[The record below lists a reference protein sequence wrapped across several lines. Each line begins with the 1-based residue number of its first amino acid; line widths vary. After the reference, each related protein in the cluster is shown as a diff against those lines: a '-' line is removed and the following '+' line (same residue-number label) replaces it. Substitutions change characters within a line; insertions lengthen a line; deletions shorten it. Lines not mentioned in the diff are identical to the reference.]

1 MAARRPPLRL
11 GSIARGRVATTTS
24 AGDTGQ
30 GGHSS
35 GRCLTVE
42 KSVRKADKQLTYL
55 LTYLLTYQQQ
65 APSASTAKQHCAP
78 CWHLNALRTRSRA
91 CLSRESSTTP
101 LDLSMQRN
109 RFLSRESWPL
119 LRSGRA
125 RPTRKRRWWPPA
137 FTIGC
142 RHSCSSPSPLAPL
155 PIAARASRSVI
166 CARCKRSA
174 LGFWATCPTCRLT
187 PTLTPTPPQNPDAST
202 PTPTPT
208 LAVTPALTFIR
219 LTRMRW
225 CKREASTH

>member
-1 MAARRPPLRL
+1 MASCAGSAHHAEQEVGAVLAPQCSTRQLRF
-11 GSIARGRVATTTS
+11 
-24 AGDTGQ
+24 
-30 GGHSS
+30 
-35 GRCLTVE
+35 
-42 KSVRKADKQLTYL
+42 
-55 LTYLLTYQQQ
+55 
-65 APSASTAKQHCAP
+65 P
-78 CWHLNALRTRSRA
+78 TRLPQSLPG
-91 CLSRESSTTP
+91 CLSRESSKTSSP
-101 LDLSMQRN
+101 SAQRPA
-109 RFLSRESWPL
+109 RTSWPL

-155 PIAARASRSVI
+155 PIAARASRSVA

-174 LGFWATCPTCRLT
+174 PGFWATCPTCRLT
-187 PTLTPTPPQNPDAST
+187 PTLTPTPPQNPNASTPT